1 MTKKVSEDVELSSEN
16 YVSRGT
22 FLNTTGL
29 AFSLGIAIAYLVSG
43 GSILQSCF

>member
-1 MTKKVSEDVELSSEN
+1 MIKKVSEDVKISFKN

-43 GSILQSCF
+43 RSILQSCF